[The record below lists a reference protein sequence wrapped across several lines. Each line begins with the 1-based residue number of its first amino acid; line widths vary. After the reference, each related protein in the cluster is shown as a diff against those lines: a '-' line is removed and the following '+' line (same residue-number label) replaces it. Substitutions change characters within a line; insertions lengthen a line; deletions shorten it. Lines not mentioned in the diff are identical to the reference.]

1 MAIIVGCLIIIS
13 IVACII
19 NCMCCGIQC
28 CKCCGCCS
36 CCCPSPRNRPDRT
49 KYLDDPAYHQ
59 PPPPP
64 PTNPYRP
71 PAPPVY
77 QGAQTARFDE
87 PPSKSPNVNEDAL
100 PAMPT
105 WDTAVSRRVEDTSQ
119 RDDMEMEPLN
129 PAQHRQPSPRPTPAL
144 ATTYRPGYRGIDDH
158 GAYSPRSP
166 TIPSPNPM
174 SSPYEQQSYRDFGNP
189 YQARTGTPA
198 TVYSQ
203 SVYSQPTYNPM
214 PTPAP
219 PPGMPRY
226 TPIQRQPSPASIQ
239 PSIQPPSY
247 TTQAPYQAFSPPIPT
262 SPPPSFT
269 TTPAPYQAG
278 NNPGRPPTLL
288 QSGRKPVPNSY
299 RDI

>member
-1 MAIIVGCLIIIS
+1 MGIIIGSVILLS

-28 CKCCGCCS
+28 CKGCCECCS
-36 CCCPSPRNRPDRT
+36 CCCPSPRRRPDRS
-49 KYLDDPAYHQ
+49 KYLDDPVYHQ

-64 PTNPYRP
+64 PINPYQP
-71 PAPPVY
+71 PAPPAY
-77 QGAQTARFDE
+77 RGAQVARFDS
-87 PPSKSPNVNEDAL
+87 PAPKSPTVNEDAL

-105 WDTAVSRRVEDTSQ
+105 WDSAVSRRVEDTSP

-129 PAQHRQPSPRPTPAL
+129 PAQHRQPSPRPTPTPS
-144 ATTYRPGYRGIDDH
+144 TTYRPGYRGIDDH
-158 GAYSPRSP
+158 SAYSPRSP
-166 TIPSPNPM
+166 TIPSPAPF
-174 SSPYEQQSYRDFGNP
+174 SPYEQQPYRDMGNP
-189 YQARTGTPA
+189 YPSRTATPG

-219 PPGMPRY
+219 LPEMPRY
-226 TPIQRQPSPASIQ
+226 TPFQRQPSPVSIP

-247 TTQAPYQAFSPPIPT
+247 TIQPPYRGMSPAIPT
-262 SPPPSFT
+262 SPPPSFSS
-269 TTPAPYQAG
+269 TPAPHEAV
-278 NNPGRPPTLL
+278 NDPGRPPSLL